1 MITPKKISKNQL
13 QYALQYARYGL
24 LVLPLYGIHD
34 GHCACK
40 DGKNCNRPGKHPR
53 TKNGVQDAT
62 TDPSQIKEWWKKRPY
77 ANIGIAAGKVSD
89 IIVVD
94 IDPRHNGTETLKMLE
109 AKFGPLPR
117 TMTSHTGGG
126 GEHKFFK
133 YPPFKVKSDTA
144 GKVFG
149 PGVDLI
155 SDGSYVV
162 APRSRHVSGQYYS
175 WSKGPDTLTLPQK
188 WVEHLKAS
196 TKPSR
201 KPQEPRDGLIP
212 EGQRNNH
219 LTSVAGALWRG
230 GVSHEVLLATLLAEN
245 DARCSPPLDAAE
257 VERIAASVTKYAP
270 GLAENRSDPAEVL
283 MRSVL
288 DQWFA
293 GGKHLM
299 FAPDGQFWEF
309 DVKLWRPVSDSW
321 IKGKILEAV
330 QTGSDQTTAS
340 LLNQTLTL
348 LKAKLAA
355 KEDRLGFIANPPP
368 VINCANGEIWIATDG
383 SAELRQHNP
392 ESFLRHCLNVNYDP
406 DATSPMYDKAILE
419 IFSEA
424 DDAEAMARH
433 WNELAGY
440 IIQPCRNIPSIGVLW
455 GRGDNGKTKLIA
467 TVMRLLGEQ
476 LVCAQP
482 IENFDKNRFAMGSL
496 FGKYLFVDDDV
507 RAGIK
512 LPDGML
518 KTISEDKTVTGE
530 LKFKPPFNFTVRTVP
545 ILLCNNVPSVAD
557 LSHGMLRR
565 LMVIPFERT
574 FTEEDKDATIFDR
587 IWANEL
593 AGVLNRALHGLQR
606 LVRREWQFDLPSDVK
621 AATQRFIRDAN
632 PLPAFIEECCELGSE
647 HMCWMKDF
655 YKAYCDWAESNG
667 ITLVQQQ
674 PTVRKNLEHM
684 GYKVRHRNKGD
695 KVFGLSLKTAFERD

>member
-1 MITPKKISKNQL
+1 MSTNKTQL

-24 LVLPLYGIHD
+24 KVLPLYGIHD

-53 TKNGVQDAT
+53 TKNGVHDAT
-62 TDPSQIKEWWKKRPY
+62 TDSIQIKKWWGKWPN

-89 IIVVD
+89 IIVID
-94 IDPRHNGTETLKMLE
+94 IDPRHKGTKTLKMLE
-109 AKFGPLPR
+109 AKFGPLPS

-126 GEHKFFK
+126 GEHRYFK
-133 YPPFKVKSDTA
+133 YPSFDVKSDTA

-155 SDGSYVV
+155 SDDSIVV
-162 APRSRHVSGQYYS
+162 APKSRHVSGHHYS
-175 WSKGPDTLTLPQK
+175 WSKGPDPLTLPQT
-188 WVEHLKAS
+188 WAEYLKAC
-196 TKPSR
+196 TKSSR
-201 KPQEPRDGLIP
+201 KLKEPRDGLIA

-219 LTSVAGALWRG
+219 LTSLAGKLWRNG
-230 GVSHEVLLATLLAEN
+230 ASRDALLAALLAEN
-245 DARCSPPLDAAE
+245 DAQCSPPLNPEE
-257 VERIAASVTKYAP
+257 VEKIAASVTQYAP
-270 GLAENRSDPAEVL
+270 GVSAENRSDPAEVL

-309 DVKLWRPVSDSW
+309 DVKLWRPVSDAW
-321 IKGKILEAV
+321 IKGKILDAV
-330 QTGSDQTTAS
+330 QTGANQTTAS
-340 LLNQTLTL
+340 LVSQTLAL

-355 KEDRLGFIANPPP
+355 KEDRLGFITNPPP
-368 VINCANGEIWIATDG
+368 VINCANGEVWIATDG
-383 SAELRQHNP
+383 SVELRPHKP
-392 ESFLRHCLNVNYDP
+392 ESFLRHCLSVNYDP
-406 DATSPMYDKAILE
+406 DAKSPMYDKTLLE
-419 IFSEA
+419 IFSVA
-424 DDAEAMARH
+424 DDAEAMASH

-440 IIQPCRNIPSIGVLW
+440 IIQPRRSIPLIGVLW
-455 GRGDNGKTKLIA
+455 GGGDNGKTKLIA
-467 TVMRLLGEQ
+467 TVRQLLGEQ

-496 FGKYLFVDDDV
+496 FGKLLFVDDDV

-518 KTISEDKTVTGE
+518 KTVSEAKAVTGE
-530 LKFKPPFNFTVRTVP
+530 LKFKPPFNFLVRTVP
-545 ILLCNNVPSVAD
+545 ILLCNNVPSLAD

-565 LMVIPFERT
+565 LMVIPFQRT
-574 FTEEDKDATIFDR
+574 FTEEDKDATLFDR

-593 AGVLNRALHGLQR
+593 AGVLNRALQGLQR
-606 LVRREWQFDLPSDVK
+606 LIRREWQFDPPSDVK

-632 PLPAFIEECCELGSE
+632 PLPAFIDERCELGPD
-647 HMCWMKDF
+647 HTCWMKAF
-655 YKAYCDWAESNG
+655 YVAYCDWAEANG

-684 GYKVRHRNKGD
+684 GYKITHGNKGS
-695 KVFGLSLKTAFERD
+695 KCFGLRLKTAFERD

>member
-1 MITPKKISKNQL
+1 
-13 QYALQYARYGL
+13 
-24 LVLPLYGIHD
+24 V
-34 GHCACK
+34 
-40 DGKNCNRPGKHPR
+40 
-53 TKNGVQDAT
+53 NGV
-62 TDPSQIKEWWKKRPY
+62 
-77 ANIGIAAGKVSD
+77 
-89 IIVVD
+89 
-94 IDPRHNGTETLKMLE
+94 
-109 AKFGPLPR
+109 
-117 TMTSHTGGG
+117 
-126 GEHKFFK
+126 
-133 YPPFKVKSDTA
+133 YPAFSVKSDTA

-149 PGVDLI
+149 LGVDLI
-155 SDGSYVV
+155 SDGGYVV
-162 APRSRHVSGQYYS
+162 APKSRHASGEHYLWFKDLS
-175 WSKGPDTLTLPQK
+175 PLSTEPVALPPK

-196 TKPSR
+196 TKPLR
-201 KPQEPRDGLIP
+201 KLQEPRDGLIP

-219 LTSVAGALWRG
+219 LTSLAGKLWCG
-230 GVSHEVLLATLLAEN
+230 GVSHEVLLAALLAEN
-245 DARCSPPLDAAE
+245 DARCSPPLDPEE
-257 VERIAASVTKYAP
+257 VEKIAASVTKYAP
-270 GLAENRSDPAEVL
+270 GISAGYRSDLAEAL

-299 FAPDGQFWEF
+299 FVPDGQFWEF
-309 DVKLWRPVSDSW
+309 DVKLWRPVSDAW
-321 IKGKILEAV
+321 IKGKVLEAV
-330 QTGSDQTTAS
+330 QTGSHQTTAS
-340 LLNQTLTL
+340 LVNQALAL

-368 VINCANGEIWIATDG
+368 VINCANGEVWIAEDG
-383 SAELRQHNP
+383 SVELRSHQP
-392 ESFLRHCLNVNYDP
+392 ESFLRHCLNVHYDP
-406 DATSPMYDKAILE
+406 DAKSPMYDKAILE
-419 IFSEA
+419 IFSAA

-440 IIQPCRNIPSIGVLW
+440 IIQPRRNIPLIEVLW
-455 GRGDNGKTKLIA
+455 GRGDNGKTVLIA
-467 TVMRLLGEQ
+467 TVIRLLGDQ

-518 KTISEDKTVTGE
+518 KTVSEAKTVTGE
-530 LKFKPPFNFTVRTVP
+530 LKFKPPFNFIVSTVP

-574 FTEEDKDATIFDR
+574 FTEEDKDATLFDR

-593 AGVLNRALHGLQR
+593 AGVLNRALQGLQR
-606 LVRREWQFDLPSDVK
+606 LIRRESQFALPSDVK

-632 PLPAFIEECCELGSE
+632 PLPAFIEECCDLGSE

-655 YKAYCDWAESNG
+655 YKAYCDWADANG
-667 ITLVQQQ
+667 ITLKQQQ
-674 PTVRKNLEHM
+674 STVRKNLEHI
-684 GYKVRHRNKGD
+684 GYKITHGNKGS
-695 KVFGLSLKTAFERD
+695 KCFGLRLKTAFG